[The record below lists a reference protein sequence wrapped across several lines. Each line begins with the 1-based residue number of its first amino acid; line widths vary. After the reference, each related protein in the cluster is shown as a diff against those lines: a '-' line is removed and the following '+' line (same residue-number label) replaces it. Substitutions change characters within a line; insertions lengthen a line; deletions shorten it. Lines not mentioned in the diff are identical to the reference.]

1 MLGSLT
7 KPTTCGDNNNRIIS
21 AQQPQRCIIQQIQN
35 KMCAEL
41 SNSPRLPVL
50 PMWPT
55 YAKTCP
61 LSIKL
66 SSWWLI
72 CYPVLSEHKDR
83 DIMALRRCRNCLND
97 YEDVFQI
104 HFICCAIT
112 AVCRCVISAE
122 QMARIPDCRRK
133 QSGAISHEM
142 TLVRGELCA
151 PLHSDC
157 SVQHL
162 SAQYKRTGYN
172 CT

>member
-1 MLGSLT
+1 MCWIVQF
-7 KPTTCGDNNNRIIS
+7 TTSPGASHVAYLCKNLS
-21 AQQPQRCIIQQIQN
+21 TFHKTIQL
-35 KMCAEL
+35 MAD
-41 SNSPRLPVL
+41 
-50 PMWPT
+50 
-55 YAKTCP
+55 
-61 LSIKL
+61 
-66 SSWWLI
+66 I

-172 CT
+172 CTLAPVPFSRKANPRRLSICKLLCITVSARCLER